1 MISKNIQ
8 KIFDIGLVPLIVLD
22 DVEDAVPL
30 GKALVAGGIPV
41 AEVTFRTAAG
51 GAVIEKMAQEV
62 PEILVGAG
70 TVHDVE
76 HAKEAVEKGA
86 KFIVTPG
93 FNLDVVKWCVDNN
106 IDVIPGTVAP
116 SDIEAAMNLGLSVC
130 KFFPAEAY
138 GGVKTLKALAGPYAD
153 IKFMPT
159 GGVSENN
166 MNEYLALSNVGA
178 IGGSFMTPSKLV
190 KEKRWNEIT
199 DVCKAI
205 VKKML
210 GFELAHVGINTKD
223 ANEAN
228 DIANTLGN
236 VFLQE
241 KRETSGAYFSGD
253 VAEVVKGSFLG
264 EHGHICIDTI
274 DMPRAIAYLK
284 RIGVKFNDET
294 WAKDD
299 KGNIINVYLKD
310 DIGGFAVHVRRK
322 IK

>member
-1 MISKNIQ
+1 MISENTQ

-30 GKALVAGGIPV
+30 AKALVAGGIPV
-41 AEVTFRTAAG
+41 AEVTFRTKAG
-51 GAVIEKMAQEV
+51 GAVIEKMAKEV

-93 FNLDVVKWCVDNN
+93 FNKDVVKWCVDNN
-106 IDVIPGTVAP
+106 IDVLPGTVVP
-116 SDIEAAMNLGLSVC
+116 SDIEDAMALGLSVC
-130 KFFPAEAY
+130 KFFPAEVY

-159 GGVSENN
+159 GGVSEEN
-166 MNEYLALSNVGA
+166 MNEYLALPNVGA

-190 KEKRWNEIT
+190 KEKKWNEIT

-223 ANEAN
+223 ADEAN

-241 KRETSGAYFSGD
+241 KRETAGAYFSGN

-264 EHGHICIDTI
+264 KNGHICIDTI

-284 RIGVKFNDET
+284 RIGVEFNDET
-294 WAKDD
+294 WTKDE
-299 KGNIINVYLKD
+299 KGNIVNVYLKN

-322 IK
+322 V